1 MQLKP
6 KLIIFFVLLYATSL
20 NAEVLIYRPVPV
32 PKIEME
38 DQFQKPYR
46 LDNYKGDV
54 VILLFGDKEGA
65 DANKLLGQAIHESF
79 HPQAKGKNP
88 GQARFAPVLEI
99 VNQPPGTRAPEVHT
113 IAVASIGK
121 VPNLVKVFIRNQFQK
136 ASPEVP
142 VWLDFNE
149 TMRTTFKFK
158 PSSANLVVIDPQGNL
173 RLSASGNLTQ
183 VEFTDL
189 VNAIEGIRVESV
201 NAQITP
207 KAP

>member
-1 MQLKP
+1 
-6 KLIIFFVLLYATSL
+6 
-20 NAEVLIYRPVPV
+20 
-32 PKIEME
+32 
-38 DQFQKPYR
+38 
-46 LDNYKGDV
+46 
-54 VILLFGDKEGA
+54 
-65 DANKLLGQAIHESF
+65 
-79 HPQAKGKNP
+79 
-88 GQARFAPVLEI
+88 
-99 VNQPPGTRAPEVHT
+99 APEVHT
-113 IAVASIGK
+113 FAVASIGK

-183 VEFTDL
+183 AEFTDL

-201 NAQITP
+201 NAQIMP